1 MFKKRSHVKTVFEI
15 GICVEN
21 DGEGF
26 HAFCPALKGL
36 HVDGDTKEEALENAR
51 KAVILYLQS
60 LIKHNEPIPIAPVQT
75 VSSTGA
81 QETLQTPTP
90 ACPPKC
96 IENILVYV

>member
-1 MFKKRSHVKTVFEI
+1 MFKKKGHTKTVFEI
-15 GICVEN
+15 GICVEK

-51 KAVILYLQS
+51 KAVILYLRS

-75 VSSTGA
+75 ISLMGDH
-81 QETLQTPTP
+81 ETLQSPP
-90 ACPPKC
+90 LVCPPEQ
-96 IENILVYV
+96 IENILVHV